1 MTQKLTDAD
10 LLARTEAVIS
20 AATGVF
26 LRYGY
31 KRTTMA
37 DLASAAQLS
46 RPALYLLFPGKD
58 EIFVAVIRRLNDQ
71 MLANF
76 RELLPKLQLLESRL
90 QRFCADWGAHGF
102 ELMEKHPDA
111 ADLFNLSFPIVR
123 EMYEQFIKFL
133 AELLAK
139 TGGPS
144 RLKVSPAA
152 LARNLVYSLRG
163 LRETARDR
171 HHLREMIRLQVEIVV
186 AALQNA

>member
-10 LLARTEAVIS
+10 LLARTEAIIS
-20 AATGVF
+20 AATEVF

-37 DLASAAQLS
+37 DLASAAHLS

-90 QRFCADWGAHGF
+90 QHFCGDWGAHGF

-139 TGGPS
+139 AGGPS
-144 RLKVSPAA
+144 RLKVSSAA
-152 LARNLVYSLRG
+152 IARNLVYSLRG
-163 LRETARDR
+163 LRETARDSR
-171 HHLREMIRLQVEIVV
+171 HLREMIRLQVEITV
-186 AALQNA
+186 AAL